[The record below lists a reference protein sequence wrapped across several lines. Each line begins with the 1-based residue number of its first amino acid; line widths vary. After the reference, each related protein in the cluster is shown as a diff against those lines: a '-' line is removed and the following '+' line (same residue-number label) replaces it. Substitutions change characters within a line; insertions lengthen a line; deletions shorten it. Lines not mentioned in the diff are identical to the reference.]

1 MERKKRQME
10 EQLVVTGA
18 AENNDKLNVSFRS
31 NQSDESSQN
40 QKGVIRRATTKQLR
54 LQKEQD
60 LHQKAIDVKFLE
72 EIVNKDKKLGL
83 GNDTYAMAFK
93 AFNWEVMRDLDL
105 DMDDVHNAYHA
116 AMFVFGF

>member
-1 MERKKRQME
+1 MERKKRQLE

-40 QKGVIRRATTKQLR
+40 QKGVIKRATTKQLR

>member
-1 MERKKRQME
+1 ME